1 MNLLNKFKEFFTN
14 SKIKELEE
22 KIAQI
27 QKNQIKDVL
36 HPIKFEFKGIAEEK
50 LIQKCIYNVGTRNID
65 VVFTFLFFIFLPL

>member
-36 HPIKFEFKGIAEEK
+36 HPIKLNLKELLKK
-50 LIQKCIYNVGTRNID
+50 S
-65 VVFTFLFFIFLPL
+65 

>member
-27 QKNQIKDVL
+27 QKIGRAHV
-36 HPIKFEFKGIAEEK
+36 
-50 LIQKCIYNVGTRNID
+50 
-65 VVFTFLFFIFLPL
+65 